1 MGDNTNL
8 VGLSGKDM
16 YILVDGLRP
25 AKGDDRNKEIEKIY
39 KEMVDIKELHE
50 QMLYLVKK
58 QGVDIIKVDEN
69 IKGTE
74 DKVDSGVKEIQI
86 AYDKR
91 RICVIL

>member
-1 MGDNTNL
+1 MDDTNL
-8 VGLSGKDM
+8 ASLSGKDM
-16 YILVDGLRP
+16 YILV
-25 AKGDDRNKEIEKIY
+25 DDRNKEIEKIY

>member
-1 MGDNTNL
+1 MDGTNL

-16 YILVDGLRP
+16 YILI
-25 AKGDDRNKEIEKIY
+25 DDRNKEIDKIY

-50 QMLYLVKK
+50 QMLYLVEK
-58 QGVDIIKVDEN
+58 QGVDIIKVDEH
-69 IKGTE
+69 IKSTE

>member
-1 MGDNTNL
+1 MDGTNL

-16 YILVDGLRP
+16 YILI
-25 AKGDDRNKEIEKIY
+25 DDRNKEIDKIY